1 MEFDELSY
9 SIKLSYG
16 RKGKVF
22 RFKSAK
28 KSVTAAVDENAELK
42 FGARPVENDGR
53 VSHKVYPFGG
63 NYSLEYVTG
72 LYIILVVRY
81 RLSS

>member
-1 MEFDELSY
+1 MEFDEPSY

-28 KSVTAAVDENAELK
+28 KSVTAVDENAELK
-42 FGARPVENDGR
+42 FGTRPVENDAR